1 MAQIESCHLGG
12 AAESALKKDAL
23 SRRDQRRSVAVA
35 NSDEAAD
42 DTDISRFLVRAK
54 VHCRVVVV
62 VKNAGAAQPL
72 EYRRP
77 GREVDGRQVPSSGKA
92 RPGVTAG
99 ISILGVGVDET
110 VRERH

>member
-1 MAQIESCHLGG
+1 MESCHPGG
-12 AAESALKKDAL
+12 AAESALKNIECDAL
-23 SRRDQRRSVAVA
+23 SRRDQCRSVAVA
-35 NSDEAAD
+35 NGDDAAND
-42 DTDISRFLVRAK
+42 ADISGLLVRPE

-92 RPGVTAG
+92 RPGVMQESA
-99 ISILGVGVDET
+99 SLV
-110 VRERH
+110 